1 MSSQTLT
8 VDVPPGEWLT
18 ANGRKHW
25 HAKARATA
33 ALRHRAHTLARSRH
47 LTPATGRVHVTATV
61 QGRTQG
67 RMDPAN
73 VYPTVKA
80 LIDGIVDA
88 SVLADDD
95 DRHLEG
101 PDMRRGT
108 PDPAMPAGW
117 HRITLTITNL

>member
-1 MSSQTLT
+1 MKTLRGGVRT
-8 VDVPPGEWLT
+8 SR
-18 ANGRKHW
+18 GRVTCSVCGRRI
-25 HAKARATA
+25 ARG
-33 ALRHRAHTLARSRH
+33 
-47 LTPATGRVHVTATV
+47 TGRVHVTATV